1 LRTLQKGNPGGKTR
15 IKEELIMTG
24 QIINFLT
31 AAPPLEL
38 ILIFFSKIIEVTV
51 STLRQILINK
61 GYRRQGTLLSF
72 VEILLWTFI
81 ASRVIMGITEAPI
94 KGIVY
99 SIGFSIGV
107 YLGSRIEGLI
117 AMGRVLIQTI
127 VSKENSGPICDSLR
141 QKGYAVT
148 TMQAQGRD
156 SERTVLMIFAN
167 RKGKEE
173 IISEIRQLDGTAMIT
188 TNDVTTLHG
197 GTINAV
203 RKLLK

>member
-1 LRTLQKGNPGGKTR
+1 MFTPSRLLGYNKPM
-15 IKEELIMTG
+15 KEI
-24 QIINFLT
+24 IINFLT

-38 ILIFFSKIIEVTV
+38 FIIFISKIIEVAV
-51 STLRQILINK
+51 STLRLILISK
-61 GYRRQGTLLSF
+61 GYRKEGTMLSF

-81 ASRVIMGITEAPI
+81 ASRVIMGIAEAPI

-107 YLGSRIEGLI
+107 YLGSRIEGYI
-117 AMGRVLIQTI
+117 AMGRVLIQAI
-127 VSKENSGPICDSLR
+127 VSKENASKMTGALR
-141 QKGYAVT
+141 EKGYGVT
-148 TMQAQGRD
+148 TMEAQGRD

-173 IISEIRQLDGTAMIT
+173 IISDINRLDKTAMII
-188 TNDVTTLHG
+188 TNDVSTLHG
-197 GTINAV
+197 GTIASL